1 MKKVL
6 AVWLCLMLF
15 CATACAVEFEDRDA
29 DVVYDFSSAG
39 TTVRQSRE
47 ILISAT
53 GDVTLGGNMKGNPAS
68 NIYTKALAAH
78 DGDLSY
84 FFANVRDIFSQD
96 DLTLVNFEGVLTNST
111 KVPGS
116 KQGND
121 FLFRAPPEH
130 VQALTEGSV
139 EAVALE
145 NNHVMDFGQTG
156 YDDTIAALD
165 AAGIVHASEDSMG
178 VFEVDG
184 FSIALLAYQTFN
196 NAYERLSEEM
206 PQDVAAAKAAHDVV
220 IVSFHWG
227 NELDYAPHERQIALG
242 RLAVDSGA
250 DLVLGHHSHRVN
262 PIECYKGKYIVYSLG
277 NFVFSGNSKP
287 RDMDTFI
294 FQQKLIVSDD
304 GVTDG
309 GFRVIPCSI
318 SSVTAASGKQSGEND
333 FAATPFAEGSE
344 AAQRVID
351 RMLEN
356 GKGLE
361 FAVESYP
368 TQWD

>member
-1 MKKVL
+1 
-6 AVWLCLMLF
+6 
-15 CATACAVEFEDRDA
+15 
-29 DVVYDFSSAG
+29 
-39 TTVRQSRE
+39 
-47 ILISAT
+47 
-53 GDVTLGGNMKGNPAS
+53 
-68 NIYTKALAAH
+68 
-78 DGDLSY
+78 
-84 FFANVRDIFSQD
+84 
-96 DLTLVNFEGVLTNST
+96 
-111 KVPGS
+111 
-116 KQGND
+116 
-121 FLFRAPPEH
+121 
-130 VQALTEGSV
+130 
-139 EAVALE
+139 
-145 NNHVMDFGQTG
+145 
-156 YDDTIAALD
+156 
-165 AAGIVHASEDSMG
+165 MG
-178 VFEVDG
+178 VFEADG
-184 FSIALLAYQTFN
+184 VSIALLAYQTFN

-250 DLVLGHHSHRVN
+250 DLVLGHHSHRIN

-287 RDMDTFI
+287 RDMDNFI